1 MCVAFQSN
9 RNKAD
14 NTFLKRVANHNAKQS
29 KLSHVIL
36 QENNQ
41 SPVASLGGCLVFYHS
56 KTISEILTSSNYRHG
71 LKKTA
76 GPPSYSM

>member
-36 QENNQ
+36 
-41 SPVASLGGCLVFYHS
+41 
-56 KTISEILTSSNYRHG
+56 
-71 LKKTA
+71 
-76 GPPSYSM
+76 